1 MVLGWYWMVLV
12 WYLMVA
18 VGADG
23 RGCWTGGC
31 FFERQRI
38 PADEYGARVSGSY
51 SRKAG
56 PNATPAQSGE
66 ERFPPGGIP
75 GPQNRELCLCVC
87 GVPFYTIFQFKV
99 PPPPTQIHPSLLS
112 IMSALYVLLAS
123 NRRSSSSTVWFC
135 FVTSREHAPSRR
147 ARARTRTDP
156 PGPGGGGKPVG
167 VRKTW

>member
-1 MVLGWYWMVLV
+1 MVWYDMVLGWYGMVLGWYWDGIGMGWDGMVLGWDGMVLV

-51 SRKAG
+51 SRKSG

-66 ERFPPGGIP
+66 ERFRGGGIP

-87 GVPFYTIFQFKV
+87 GCLFTRF
-99 PPPPTQIHPSLLS
+99 
-112 IMSALYVLLAS
+112 
-123 NRRSSSSTVWFC
+123 SSSKFHHPQHKFTPPSYESYQSYPHSTYY
-135 FVTSREHAPSRR
+135 
-147 ARARTRTDP
+147 
-156 PGPGGGGKPVG
+156 
-167 VRKTW
+167 